1 MMRELASGQGFL
13 EGPVACGD
21 GSVLAVD
28 ISNAT
33 LIRVSGEGSVATVA
47 RLGGGPNGA
56 AIGKDGACYICNNG
70 GFSWIRPQAGV
81 LLPGPQPDDYAGG
94 RIDRV
99 DLATGAWSTIH
110 THCGEFGLKG
120 PNDLV
125 IDKDGGI
132 WFTDFGKVRDR
143 DMDRGGVYYAAPDG
157 SFIREVI
164 FPMVTPNGIG
174 LSPDGARLYVS
185 ETYTGQ
191 LWAFEIAGPG
201 QIRQGRGTGPH
212 AGTFIGSYSGFGP
225 FDSMALEANGNICVA
240 TLFAGGITV
249 FSPDGGIVEFVPFP
263 DPFTTNICFGGDDMQ
278 TAYVTLSSTG
288 RLVET
293 RWARPGLRLNGG
305 A

>member
-1 MMRELASGQGFL
+1 MRELAAGQGFL

-28 ISNAT
+28 ISAGT
-33 LIRVSGEGSVATVA
+33 LIRVSNKGQVSTIAT
-47 RLGGGPNGA
+47 LGGGPNGA
-56 AIGKDGACYICNNG
+56 AIGHDGAVYICNNG
-70 GFSWIRPQAGV
+70 GFSWLSPEKGV
-81 LLPGPQPDDYAGG
+81 LLPGPQPDDYISG

-99 DLATGAWSTIH
+99 DLVSGTWSPLY
-110 THCGEFGLKG
+110 THCGEHSLKG

-143 DMDRGGVYYAAPDG
+143 DMDRGGVYYAKPDG
-157 SFIREVI
+157 SLITEVI

-191 LWAFEIAGPG
+191 LWAFEIVGPG
-201 QIRQGRGTGPH
+201 QIAQGRGTGPH
-212 AGTFIGSYSGFGP
+212 AGTFIGSYNGFGP
-225 FDSMALEANGNICVA
+225 FDSMAIEACGNICVA

-249 FSPDGGIVEFVPFP
+249 FSPDGHIVEFVPFP
-263 DPFTTNICFGGDDMQ
+263 DPFTTNICFSGEDMK
-278 TAYVTLSSTG
+278 TAHVTLSSTG

-293 RWARPGLRLNGG
+293 KWARPGLRLNGIS
-305 A
+305 